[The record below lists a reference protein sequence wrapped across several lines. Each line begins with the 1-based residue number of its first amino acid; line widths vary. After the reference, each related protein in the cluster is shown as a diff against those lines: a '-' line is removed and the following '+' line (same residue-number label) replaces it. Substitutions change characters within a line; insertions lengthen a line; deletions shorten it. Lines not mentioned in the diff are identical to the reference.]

1 MFLTVNITIY
11 IIEGVI
17 DEIDRKIIL
26 ALRQNGRVSNVDLSS
41 ELGLGVATVA
51 KRVENLLSDE
61 IIQIK
66 AVVNPFKMGHNAHA
80 FIMLDVDLSKV
91 EDICAKLVN
100 NSNIS
105 LVVTSFGRCDVIIIV
120 DFTSWEILHSFMK
133 EDLTLM
139 EGVKKAETHLVSDIK
154 KRYNGIFDRGAG
166 KNNPVNL
173 DEIDRKLIE
182 ELQIDGRIN
191 YAYLAEK
198 LNIGVATVSRRI
210 ASLLKENIIRIIA
223 VPNPSKLG
231 QVANANI
238 ALSVEPQKITQI
250 CEELARQEPVYMVM
264 TMMNGFDILVGVAFS
279 NPEGLFNFITQKI
292 ARIDGVTNIETF
304 MRAEIKKADYARLDL
319 PF

>member
-1 MFLTVNITIY
+1 M
-11 IIEGVI
+11 I

-26 ALRQNGRVSNVDLSS
+26 ALRQNGRTSNVELSN

-51 KRVENLLSDE
+51 KRVENLLADK

-80 FIMLDVDLSKV
+80 FIMLDVDLTKV
-91 EDICAKLVN
+91 ESICSRLVG

-105 LVVTSFGRCDVIIIV
+105 LVVTSFGRCDLILIV
-120 DFTSWEILHSFMK
+120 DFKSWEILNTFMR
-133 EDLTLM
+133 EDLTMM
-139 EGVKKAETHLVSDIK
+139 EGVKRAETHLVSDIK
-154 KRYNGIFDRGAG
+154 KRYNGIFERSPAQDDSTDI
-166 KNNPVNL
+166 
-173 DEIDRKLIE
+173 DEIDKKLIE
-182 ELQIDGRIN
+182 ELQADGRVN

-210 ASLLKENIIRIIA
+210 ASLIKENMIRIIA

-238 ALSVEPQKITQI
+238 ALNVEPQKITQI
-250 CEELARQEPVYMVM
+250 CEELVRQEPVYMVM
-264 TMMNGFDILVGVAFS
+264 TVMNGFDILVGVAFT
-279 NPEGLFNFITQKI
+279 NPENLFKFITQKI

-319 PF
+319 PL